1 MLGIWVWMW
10 KLSVSDTAHLV
21 SLKGILVHVA
31 WRGELSVY
39 ILSVFILLLKDIVS
53 GDVSYVSVSGV

>member
-1 MLGIWVWMW
+1 MW

-39 ILSVFILLLKDIVS
+39 ILSVFILLLKDVFS
-53 GDVSYVSVSGV
+53 GDVSCVSVSGV